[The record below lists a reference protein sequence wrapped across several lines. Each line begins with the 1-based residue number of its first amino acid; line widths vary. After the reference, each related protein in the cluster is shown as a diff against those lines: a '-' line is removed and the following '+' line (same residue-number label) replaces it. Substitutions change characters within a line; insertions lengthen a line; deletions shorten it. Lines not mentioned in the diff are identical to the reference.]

1 MTETTKQRTER
12 LLSMSSAE
20 LVMHVQDLTLE
31 NERYR
36 AALHSIAANRC
47 CGSCQEAKLVALDA
61 LEE

>member
-20 LVMHVQDLTLE
+20 LIMHVQDLTLE

-36 AALHSIAANRC
+36 EALREVGLGDYGIITMGVIARN
-47 CGSCQEAKLVALDA
+47 A
-61 LEE
+61 LEKVK